1 MIMKTILFIST
12 NKILAQGISTTILS
26 KQDNNFQWR
35 ELFNYQQAVVGADVF
50 QADIVILDVVDQTDM
65 ECVIE
70 ICQALRKQKR
80 VIKLLLLV
88 RPEQEFVRKK
98 SVEAQN
104 AGMIDNFVFYDNSLT
119 YLLAKLEA
127 L

>member
-1 MIMKTILFIST
+1 MKTILFIST